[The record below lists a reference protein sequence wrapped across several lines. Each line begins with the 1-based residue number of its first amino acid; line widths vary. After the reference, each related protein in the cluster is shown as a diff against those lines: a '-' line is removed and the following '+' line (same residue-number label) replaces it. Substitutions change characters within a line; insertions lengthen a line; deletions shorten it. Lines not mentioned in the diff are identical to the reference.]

1 MSVHKFIGPSVLLFL
16 DQTLVAAANW
26 IYWLIISKFSST
38 SEIGQATTVYSL
50 VLLAT
55 TLTQLGLEYPLLKKS
70 SVPSHKS
77 KILGTIL
84 VIELALTL
92 ASFPIVIYVINNLYQ
107 HSLQGFSWI
116 AVMLLIFSS
125 VGFVARF
132 GLLGISDAKNVLLF
146 DVAGVGIKFAAGY
159 ALVAIGFGTFGILI
173 SFLLQAVL
181 ICGGTL
187 VIVGRTLPFRMG
199 DIKYIKE
206 TIRDGL
212 INTPSKLSKMLI
224 LSLSVVLLASF
235 GINGSEIG
243 LYYVALM
250 ISIVVGS
257 LASSMAY
264 MVIPASSESKTDLS
278 SGSIR
283 ISLSLTAP
291 LIAILISSPKYI
303 LHIIGAQY
311 VPAETVLLILSIA
324 IVPSII
330 VVTAISKFN
339 NLNDSKKLLSIGS
352 IQTLVFLVAFFLLV
366 HSYGTLGASFS
377 ILIAFVAALIPSLI
391 WSDRSSIRYVAN
403 SCIAIIA
410 GAGAGYLVGLL
421 HGITPLA
428 GIVTSIGV
436 AFMIVIGLKNT
447 SAKEMRQLIAIM
459 IRRR

>member
-16 DQTLVAAANW
+16 DQSLVAAGNW
-26 IYWLIISKFSST
+26 IYWLIISKFSLT

-70 SVPSHKS
+70 SISTHKS
-77 KILGTIL
+77 KILGTTL

-92 ASFPIVIYVINNLYQ
+92 ASVPIVIYVINNLYQ

-125 VGFVARF
+125 AGFVARF

-146 DVAGVGIKFAAGY
+146 DVAGVAIKFAAGY
-159 ALVAIGFGTFGILI
+159 ALVAVGFGTLGILI

-264 MVIPASSESKTDLS
+264 MVIPASSETKTDLS

-366 HSYGTLGASFS
+366 HNYGTLGAAFS
-377 ILIAFVAALIPSLI
+377 ILIAFIAASIPSLI

-459 IRRR
+459 IRGR

>member
-70 SVPSHKS
+70 SIYTHKS
-77 KILGTIL
+77 KILGTTL

-92 ASFPIVIYVINNLYQ
+92 ASVPIVIYVINNLYQ
-107 HSLQGFSWI
+107 HSLQGFSGI

-159 ALVAIGFGTFGILI
+159 ALVAVGFGTFGILI

-187 VIVGRTLPFRMG
+187 VIVVRTLPFRMG

-264 MVIPASSESKTDLS
+264 MVIPASSASNADLS

-339 NLNDSKKLLSIGS
+339 NLNNSKKLLSIGS
-352 IQTLVFLVAFFLLV
+352 IQTLVFLVSFFLLV
-366 HSYGTLGASFS
+366 HSYGTLGAAFS
-377 ILIAFVAALIPSLI
+377 ILIAFVAASIPSLI

-403 SCIAIIA
+403 SCVAIIA
-410 GAGAGYLVGLL
+410 GAVAGYLI
-421 HGITPLA
+421 HNISPLA
-428 GIVTSIGV
+428 GIITSIGV
-436 AFMIVIGLKNT
+436 AFMIVIVLKNT
-447 SAKEMRQLIAIM
+447 SAKEMRQLITTM
-459 IRRR
+459 IKGK